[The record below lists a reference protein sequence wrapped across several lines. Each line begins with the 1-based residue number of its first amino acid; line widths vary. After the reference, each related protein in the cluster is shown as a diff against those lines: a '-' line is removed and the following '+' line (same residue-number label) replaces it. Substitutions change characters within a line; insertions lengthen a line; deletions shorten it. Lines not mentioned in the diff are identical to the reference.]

1 MMNLDGHEAGNGGHS
16 QRTSKAYRGLLYSE
30 TYQRTTRFSSL
41 QPAWQTERQPRV
53 EAGVRGEQLAEAVPR
68 RLGSGNGIKRR
79 EKADILP
86 HNGEKICY
94 KPPTGLLPARPNSKT
109 NPQTAGAVL
118 AKTL

>member
-86 HNGEKICY
+86 HNGDKICY
-94 KPPTGLLPARPNSKT
+94 KTPKGLLPPSTKKKNKRSDAR
-109 NPQTAGAVL
+109 
-118 AKTL
+118 

>member
-1 MMNLDGHEAGNGGHS
+1 
-16 QRTSKAYRGLLYSE
+16 
-30 TYQRTTRFSSL
+30 
-41 QPAWQTERQPRV
+41 
-53 EAGVRGEQLAEAVPR
+53 
-68 RLGSGNGIKRR
+68 
-79 EKADILP
+79 LP